1 MTGKRSAK
9 RILNYMEWRLEA
21 DRNGKRASQ
30 KSACPGK
37 PVEIA
42 ELIAS
47 YRQSGQRQR
56 EFCQQ
61 RGIGLSTLQ
70 NYQRRERTKGQ
81 QKHRRLLE
89 VEVVAK
95 TSTVARETPPLGR
108 DLGLS
113 GSALVDLWIVQTH
126 KKGFLVAAYGLT

>member
-1 MTGKRSAK
+1 MIERGGWKLSGMESEPAK
-9 RILNYMEWRLEA
+9 RVRVRRSRE
-21 DRNGKRASQ
+21 
-30 KSACPGK
+30 
-37 PVEIA
+37 EIA
-42 ELIAS
+42 ELIGS

-70 NYQRRERTKGQ
+70 NYLRRERAKGQ

-95 TSTVARETPPLGR
+95 TSTAAREAPQLELIAPTGYRIAVGSEFRAEALLR
-108 DLGLS
+108 LLEVVERIKVVGL
-113 GSALVDLWIVQTH
+113 
-126 KKGFLVAAYGLT
+126 